1 MKTLREQF
9 GKPVL
14 FHWCGWHGK
23 DGKPS
28 VPGYDSR
35 DPNVMTH
42 QLNAMQ
48 ALGGEGFGVIALS
61 FGKASDFIM
70 QAVVGMGLQCNA
82 RGVPFALCMDPWTC
96 SEDGEKFT
104 EQADKDNA
112 MIAALEDPAIQ
123 TLLNMEC
130 YLPGK
135 PVLDFATGADK
146 QVVLAAVPGIQY
158 WLNGTDYD
166 WVRIPEKPNKT
177 QLPCSYVQFD
187 DGTGDDRNKSCWDQ
201 SEPARIVPPMGGGT
215 FWNRDVSAGDYVQFV
230 TWNDYHEGTQV
241 EPYAAMLAG
250 RI

>member
-1 MKTLREQF
+1 MTLREQL

-35 DPNVMTH
+35 DPDVITH

-48 ALGGEGFGVIALS
+48 ALGGEGTGVIALS
-61 FGKASDFIM
+61 FGLESEFIQQSVALM
-70 QAVVGMGLQCNA
+70 GQACNA
-82 RGVPFALCMDPWTC
+82 RSMPFALCMDPWTVKN
-96 SEDGEKFT
+96 SD
-104 EQADKDNA
+104 DKNAA
-112 MIAALEDPAIQ
+112 MIAALTDPSIQ
-123 TLLNMEC
+123 ALLDMDC

-135 PVLDFATGADK
+135 PVLDFSTGCDADT
-146 QVVLAAVPGIQY
+146 VMAAVPGIEF
-158 WLNGTDYD
+158 WLNGTDFD

-177 QLPCSYVQFD
+177 QLPCVYVQFD

-201 SEPARIVPPMGGGT
+201 SEPARIVPPMGGNT

-241 EPYAAMLAG
+241 EPYAAMLSG